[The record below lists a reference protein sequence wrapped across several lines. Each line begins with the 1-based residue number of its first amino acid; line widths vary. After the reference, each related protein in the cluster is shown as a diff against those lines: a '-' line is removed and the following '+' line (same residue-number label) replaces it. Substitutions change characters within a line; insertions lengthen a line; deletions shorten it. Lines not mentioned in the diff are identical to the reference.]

1 MEERDTAYGTN
12 TGGCLEGSNHA
23 QIIDL
28 GNTFLIHIGRKE
40 EVSVLAETMDNRS
53 SSKHSIPSIN
63 EGIHKAIVIKIT
75 WSVLAK

>member
-23 QIIDL
+23 QFIDP
-28 GNTFLIHIGRKE
+28 GNTLLIHIGRKE

-53 SSKHSIPSIN
+53 SSKRSIPSIN